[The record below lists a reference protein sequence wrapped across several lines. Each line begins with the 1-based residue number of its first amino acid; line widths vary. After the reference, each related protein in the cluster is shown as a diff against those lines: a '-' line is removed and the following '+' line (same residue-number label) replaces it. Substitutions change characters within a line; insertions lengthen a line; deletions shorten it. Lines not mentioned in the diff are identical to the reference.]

1 MSSIPKK
8 QLVLLEG
15 HNREANQLPLST
27 STIVQHEQALGGRMY
42 GLVLYTTVDRVGAI
56 KEAETLKI
64 SLEVIGGKVEMME
77 WYDASDIEFMLVTT
91 LESIAEAGDCSML
104 IVGLMCHGGAGALR
118 GGRGY
123 KVTVNSV
130 LQLLNSLLDPT
141 IPLVSQHKRKL
152 AT

>member
-1 MSSIPKK
+1 M
-8 QLVLLEG
+8 LEG

-27 STIVQHEQALGGRMY
+27 STIVQQEQALGGRMY
-42 GLVLYTTVDRVGAI
+42 GLVLYTTADRDGAI
-56 KEAETLKI
+56 KEAETLSI
-64 SLEVIGGKVEMME
+64 SLEYVGCQVQMME
-77 WYDASDIEFMLVTT
+77 WFDVSELKSMLKTT
-91 LESIAEAGDCSML
+91 LESIVEAGDCSML

-118 GGRGY
+118 GGRGH